1 MRILL
6 CSLALLTLA
15 SCQSF
20 GKERVVFV
28 PPRIDCAATDGPRA
42 PLPELPTTE
51 SIPAWQ
57 LYAFGW
63 QSVAEDVLNQRVDT
77 ATCLAQ
83 LRQQGVIK

>member
-15 SCQSF
+15 SCASF
-20 GKERVVFV
+20 GQERVVFV
-28 PPRIDCAATDGPRA
+28 PPRIDCAATDSPRA
-42 PLPELPTTE
+42 PLPTIPTAD

-63 QSVAEDVLNQRVDT
+63 QAVAEDVLNQRVDT
-77 ATCLAQ
+77 ARCLQSLKAK
-83 LRQQGVIK
+83 GVIK

>member
-15 SCQSF
+15 SCKSF
-20 GKERVVFV
+20 GPERVVFV
-28 PPRIDCAATDGPRA
+28 PPRVDCAANDVPRVA
-42 PLPELPTTE
+42 PPDFPTAQT
-51 SIPAWQ
+51 IPAWQ

-63 QSVAEDVLNQRVDT
+63 QAVAEDVLNQRVET
-77 ATCLAQ
+77 AGCLAQ

>member
-20 GKERVVFV
+20 GKERFV
-28 PPRIDCAATDGPRA
+28 SIPVRIDCAANDVPRVA
-42 PLPELPTTE
+42 PPDFPAVQT
-51 SIPAWQ
+51 IPAWQ

-63 QSVAEDVLNQRVDT
+63 QAVAEDVLNQRVDT